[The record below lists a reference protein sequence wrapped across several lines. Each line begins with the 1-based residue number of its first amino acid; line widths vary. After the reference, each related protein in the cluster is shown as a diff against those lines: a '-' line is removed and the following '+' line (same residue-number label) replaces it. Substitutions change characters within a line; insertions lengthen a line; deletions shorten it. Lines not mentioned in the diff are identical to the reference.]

1 MNLAKYI
8 DHTILKPDARRDEV
22 ERICDEAKEYGF
34 ASVCVN
40 VAHTKFVSEALKD
53 SDVKTCTVVGFPLG
67 AVLPEVKAYETKKAV
82 ENGSDEIDM
91 VINIGALKDQDYEL
105 VERDIKAVVTA
116 AEGALVKVIFETC
129 LLSSDEIVKACELS
143 MAAGAD
149 FVKTSTGFSTGGATV
164 EDVTLMKQTIGNA
177 GKVKASGGIRDY
189 EQAMKMIEAG
199 AERIGASAGIAIVKH
214 ETTKETGY

>member
-8 DHTILKPDARRDEV
+8 DHTILKPDARQDEV
-22 ERICDEAKEYGF
+22 ERICEEAKEYGF

-67 AVLPEVKAYETKKAV
+67 AVLPEVKAYETGKAV

-105 VERDIKAVVTA
+105 VERDIKAVVAA

-164 EDVTLMKQTIGNA
+164 EDVILMKKTIGNA

-189 EQAMKMIEAG
+189 DQAIKMIEAG

-214 ETTKETGY
+214 ETTKEAGY